1 MMKKNF
7 ENIGIKA
14 QKAFLRKIDTRRK
27 DKVLN
32 KYQKLILINQNKI
45 LKENYKDIKLAR
57 KNKIKKNLIKRL
69 LLNKKKI
76 DEIRKSII
84 SIIKIKDPV
93 NLELEKWKRPNGL
106 IIKRVSIP
114 LGVIGVIYESRP
126 NVTADVSSLCFK
138 SGNPVILRGG
148 TEAFNTNKIL
158 SNLFRK
164 SLKSLKI
171 DENYVQFIQTKNRK
185 AVDYLLSKMKNYI
198 DIIIPRG
205 GKSLVNKVQKLS
217 VVPTIGHLEGLCHTF
232 IDKDAD
238 LKMALNILINAK
250 LRNTAICGATETIL
264 ISKGRI
270 RKFAKPII
278 QALEKNKCQIY
289 ADNKIRKFAKP
300 IIQALE
306 KNKCQIYADNKIRKI
321 YKGSTKI
328 ASEKN
333 WKTEY
338 LSACVSIKSVKDIF
352 EAVDHINKYGTMHT
366 DAIVTNNKNNAR
378 FFVKNVKS
386 SIAMHNTST
395 QFADGGEF
403 GFGGEVGIS
412 TNKLPPR
419 GPIGLNQLVSYKYE
433 VFGKG
438 QIRE

>member
-32 KYQKLILINQNKI
+32 KYQKIILINQNKI

-57 KNKIKKNLIKRL
+57 KNKIKENLIKRL

-106 IIKRVSIP
+106 IIKRVSIL

-126 NVTADVSSLCFK
+126 NVTSDVSSLCFK

-289 ADNKIRKFAKP
+289 ADNKIRK
-300 IIQALE
+300 
-306 KNKCQIYADNKIRKI
+306 I
-321 YKGSTKI
+321 YKGKTKI